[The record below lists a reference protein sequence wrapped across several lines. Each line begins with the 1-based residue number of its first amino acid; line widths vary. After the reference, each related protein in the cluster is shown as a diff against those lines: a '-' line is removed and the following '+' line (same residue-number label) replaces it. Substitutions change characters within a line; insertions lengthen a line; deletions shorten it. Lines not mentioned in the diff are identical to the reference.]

1 MPILEDTIYGR
12 ASLLAYCNQVSL
24 PILLYYEYEL
34 IAAAGLL

>member
-1 MPILEDTIYGR
+1 LEETIYGR
-12 ASLLAYCNQVSL
+12 AYCNHVSL